1 MSFEL
6 SAEDLT
12 RDYGSGPVLEPLSF
26 TLAAGERLAVIGES
40 GCGKSTLLG
49 LLSGMEKP
57 SRGRVRIR
65 FMEGT
70 SGDSVERRPRS
81 AFVWQNLGLFPWKRV
96 LANLTLPLE
105 LAGGGKAGR
114 EARAFAMLDELGL
127 NGLEKR
133 WPASLSGGQR
143 QRLALGRALIAEPD
157 VLFLDEP
164 FSALD
169 ALDHIK
175 FSSLQ
180 ESGWYVDTAKQAME
194 NGDIVF
200 AGKYSEPDYEL
211 LVNSECNLAIESTM
225 ILHTPKVQ
233 DMIEQM
239 GIPVFTDR
247 SSYETHPLGRT
258 EWIKVYAEMVD
269 KREEAQNFFDEQAKI
284 ITQLKDFKNSEE
296 YKNMAV

>member
-105 LAGGGKAGR
+105 LAGVGKAGR

-169 ALDHIK
+169 ALTRERLQDFLLGLLERRRCTTVLVTHDIGEAVFLGTRVLVRGGRPARAAAWLENPLSGK
-175 FSSLQ
+175 PDSRERAEFFHMSRRVHAALSGSSLRK
-180 ESGWYVDTAKQAME
+180 ED
-194 NGDIVF
+194 
-200 AGKYSEPDYEL
+200 EPEG
-211 LVNSECNLAIESTM
+211 VE
-225 ILHTPKVQ
+225 
-233 DMIEQM
+233 
-239 GIPVFTDR
+239 
-247 SSYETHPLGRT
+247 
-258 EWIKVYAEMVD
+258 
-269 KREEAQNFFDEQAKI
+269 
-284 ITQLKDFKNSEE
+284 
-296 YKNMAV
+296 

>member
-6 SAEDLT
+6 AAEDLT

-57 SRGRVRIR
+57 SRGRVTAR
-65 FMEGT
+65 FVNG
-70 SGDSVERRPRS
+70 SAGDSAERSPRS

-105 LAGGGKAGR
+105 LAGMGKAQR

-127 NGLEKR
+127 KGLEKR

-157 VLFLDEP
+157 ILFLDEP

-169 ALDHIK
+169 ALTRERLQDFLLGLLERRRCTTVLVTHDIGEAI
-175 FSSLQ
+175 FLGTRVLVLGGRPARPAAWLENPLSGLPDSREREAFFHMSRRVHAALRGSSLRK
-180 ESGWYVDTAKQAME
+180 E
-194 NGDIVF
+194 
-200 AGKYSEPDYEL
+200 
-211 LVNSECNLAIESTM
+211 
-225 ILHTPKVQ
+225 
-233 DMIEQM
+233 
-239 GIPVFTDR
+239 
-247 SSYETHPLGRT
+247 
-258 EWIKVYAEMVD
+258 D
-269 KREEAQNFFDEQAKI
+269 KREGVE
-284 ITQLKDFKNSEE
+284 
-296 YKNMAV
+296 